1 MLTDFAIAD
10 STTLQCLRGVSE
22 VVIGGDALAL
32 GPLVETLMFR
42 RRSISPSLR
51 LKVSVPPEVGS
62 ALRQLP
68 ADRTWSFRQSGAVGV
83 LRAQHGTPSEAD
95 ELESQRFLLA
105 LLRAATS
112 AGMPRPAAQA
122 IAGAAGELLDN
133 ITQHAGTGED
143 ALAAFSTEA
152 GSLWLSVGDAGQG
165 MLPTYSK
172 YPVVTSAKDALQM
185 AVVEHRSSTGE
196 PERGQ
201 GYRDLLRALGSLDAS
216 LRVRTGDAS
225 LECEGVAGS
234 RPWVS
239 REQVQLVGCVVS
251 AHLRW

>member
-1 MLTDFAIAD
+1 MLVDFGAAD
-10 STTLQCLRGVSE
+10 ATTLRCLNSTGEIFVE
-22 VVIGGDALAL
+22 GDEFPV

-42 RRSISPSLR
+42 RRSIGPDLR
-51 LKVSVPPEVGS
+51 LKVSVSQDFGS

-68 ADRTWSFRQSGAVGV
+68 ADRTWSFRKSGAVSV
-83 LRAQHGTPSEAD
+83 LRAQHGTSSEAE
-95 ELESQRFLLA
+95 ELESQRFLLS
-105 LLRAATS
+105 LLRAAS
-112 AGMPRPAAQA
+112 AAGMPRPAAQA

-133 ITQHAGTGED
+133 ITQHAGPGED
-143 ALAAFSTEA
+143 ALAAFSAEA
-152 GSLWLSVGDAGQG
+152 GSLWLAVGDAGQG

-172 YPVVTSAKDALQM
+172 YPAVTSAKEALRL

-201 GYRDLLRALGSLDAS
+201 GFRDLLRALGSLDAS

-225 LECEGVAGS
+225 LECEGAAGS

-239 REQVQLVGCVVS
+239 REQVQLFGCVVS

>member
-10 STTLQCLRGVSE
+10 STTLQCLRGGSE
-22 VVIGGDALAL
+22 VVIGGDALSL

-42 RRSISPSLR
+42 RRSIRPGLR
-51 LKVSVPPEVGS
+51 LKISIPQEIGS

-68 ADRTWSFRQSGAVGV
+68 EGRTWSFGRGGAVGV
-83 LRAQHGTPSEAD
+83 LRAQHGKPSEED

-105 LLRAATS
+105 LLRSATS

-133 ITQHAGTGED
+133 IAQHAGPGED
-143 ALAAFSTEA
+143 ALAAFSAEA

-165 MLPTYSK
+165 MLPTYSQ
-172 YPVVTSAKDALQM
+172 YPAVTTAKEALHM

-196 PERGQ
+196 PQRGQ
-201 GYRDLLRALGSLDAS
+201 GFRDLLRALGSLDAS

-225 LECEGVAGS
+225 LECEGPAS
-234 RPWVS
+234 ARPWVS
-239 REQVQLVGCVVS
+239 REQVQLLGCVVS